1 MRIES
6 SFEVPAAADEVWA
19 LLMDVPRVVPCM
31 PGAEL
36 IETVDEST
44 WKTKMSVKL
53 GPMTLGF
60 TADVKRE
67 EADETARRVRLSAK
81 AREQRGRGG
90 AGATVESTLTEL
102 ASGTRVSVVTDLTL
116 SGAVAQYGGPV
127 VKDVSAQL
135 VSRFAD
141 CLREQLES
149 ASPHGETRS
158 ANAGR
163 TPPGLRPRPAPS
175 CCRAHDWRS
184 LGAAHQAP
192 PQRLARHIRGAVALP
207 FATEEA
213 RCSALA

>member
-1 MRIES
+1 VRIGS
-6 SFEVPAAADEVWA
+6 SFEVPAADDEVWA
-19 LLMDVPRVVPCM
+19 LLRDVPRVVSCM

-36 IETVDEST
+36 IETIDDST

-67 EADETARRVRLSAK
+67 DADEAARRVRLSAK
-81 AREQRGRGG
+81 ARELRGRGG

-102 ASGTRVSVVTDLTL
+102 GSGTRVSVVTNLTL
-116 SGAVAQYGGPV
+116 SGAVPQYGDPV

-149 ASPHGETRS
+149 VSPEGRDAATTATPRPVS
-158 ANAGR
+158 GLSLLLRAIGR
-163 TPPGLRPRPAPS
+163 TIG
-175 CCRAHDWRS
+175 
-184 LGAAHQAP
+184 GAIR
-192 PQRLARHIRGAVALP
+192 RLAKRGPGA
-207 FATEEA
+207 
-213 RCSALA
+213 

>member
-1 MRIES
+1 VRIES
-6 SFEVPAAADEVWA
+6 SFEVPAAPDEVWA

-36 IETVDEST
+36 IETIDDST

-67 EADETARRVRLSAK
+67 EADEAARLVRLTAK
-81 AREQRGRGG
+81 ARELRGRGG
-90 AGATVESTLTEL
+90 AGATVESTLTDL
-102 ASGTRVSVVTDLTL
+102 GTGTRVSVVTNLTL

-149 ASPHGETRS
+149 APPEEGAAPTPPAAPRPVSGLGLLLR
-158 ANAGR
+158 ALGR
-163 TPPGLRPRPAPS
+163 TIGGVLRRVTKRGPGA
-175 CCRAHDWRS
+175 
-184 LGAAHQAP
+184 
-192 PQRLARHIRGAVALP
+192 
-207 FATEEA
+207 
-213 RCSALA
+213 

>member
-149 ASPHGETRS
+149 ASPHS
-158 ANAGR
+158 
-163 TPPGLRPRPAPS
+163 
-175 CCRAHDWRS
+175 
-184 LGAAHQAP
+184 
-192 PQRLARHIRGAVALP
+192 GAVAP
-207 FATEEA
+207 KPATPRPVSGLA
-213 RCSALA
+213 LLLRAVGRTIGGVLGRLTKRRPSA

>member
-6 SFEVPAAADEVWA
+6 SFEVPAAADDVWA

-36 IETVDEST
+36 IETVDDST
-44 WKTKMSVKL
+44 WKTRMSVKL

-81 AREQRGRGG
+81 ARELRGRGG

-102 ASGTRVSVVTDLTL
+102 ESGTRVSVVTDLTL

-141 CLREQLES
+141 CLREELES
-149 ASPHGETRS
+149 VSPEGRAAATTPATSRPVS
-158 ANAGR
+158 GLGLLLRAVGR
-163 TPPGLRPRPAPS
+163 TIGGAIRRLTRRSPG
-175 CCRAHDWRS
+175 
-184 LGAAHQAP
+184 G
-192 PQRLARHIRGAVALP
+192 
-207 FATEEA
+207 
-213 RCSALA
+213 

>member
-1 MRIES
+1 MPAVRIES
-6 SFEVPAAADEVWA
+6 SFEVPAAPHEVWA

-36 IETVDEST
+36 IETIDDST
-44 WKTKMSVKL
+44 WKTRMSVKL

-67 EADETARRVRLSAK
+67 EADEAARRVRLSAK

-102 ASGTRVSVVTDLTL
+102 GRGTRVSVVTDLTL

-149 ASPHGETRS
+149 PSPQGAPAAAPPPKPRPVS
-158 ANAGR
+158 GLGLLLRAIGR
-163 TPPGLRPRPAPS
+163 TIGGVLGRVAKRRPR
-175 CCRAHDWRS
+175 
-184 LGAAHQAP
+184 
-192 PQRLARHIRGAVALP
+192 V
-207 FATEEA
+207 
-213 RCSALA
+213 

>member
-1 MRIES
+1 VRIEN

-60 TADVKRE
+60 TADAKRE

-102 ASGTRVSVVTDLTL
+102 ESGTRVSVVTDLTL
-116 SGAVAQYGGPV
+116 SGAVAQYGGLV

-149 ASPHGETRS
+149 ASPQSGTKRQRRPPRARS
-158 ANAGR
+158 PGSACCSVAFGR
-163 TPPGLRPRPAPS
+163 TIGGVLGRLTKRRP
-175 CCRAHDWRS
+175 
-184 LGAAHQAP
+184 
-192 PQRLARHIRGAVALP
+192 
-207 FATEEA
+207 
-213 RCSALA
+213 SA

>member
-1 MRIES
+1 
-6 SFEVPAAADEVWA
+6 VHA
-19 LLMDVPRVVPCM
+19 
-31 PGAEL
+31 GAEL
-36 IETVDEST
+36 IETIDDST

-67 EADETARRVRLSAK
+67 EADETERRVRLSAK
-81 AREQRGRGG
+81 TRELRGRGG

-102 ASGTRVSVVTDLTL
+102 GSGTQVSVVTNLTL

-149 ASPHGETRS
+149 VTPEGRAAATTPATPRPVSGLGVLLR
-158 ANAGR
+158 AVGR
-163 TPPGLRPRPAPS
+163 TIGGALR
-175 CCRAHDWRS
+175 
-184 LGAAHQAP
+184 
-192 PQRLARHIRGAVALP
+192 RLAKRGPGV
-207 FATEEA
+207 
-213 RCSALA
+213 

>member
-1 MRIES
+1 MPAVRIEN
-6 SFEVPAAADEVWA
+6 SFEVPAGVDEVWA

-36 IETVDEST
+36 IETIDDST

-90 AGATVESTLTEL
+90 AGATVESTLAEL
-102 ASGTRVSVVTDLTL
+102 ETGTRVSVVTDLTL

-135 VSRFAD
+135 VSRFAE

-149 ASPHGETRS
+149 PSAQEGASTATPPAPRHVSGLGLLLRAVGRTIGGAFRRV
-158 ANAGR
+158 AGR
-163 TPPGLRPRPAPS
+163 G
-175 CCRAHDWRS
+175 
-184 LGAAHQAP
+184 
-192 PQRLARHIRGAVALP
+192 RGV
-207 FATEEA
+207 
-213 RCSALA
+213 